1 MSSAHGT
8 FSRTDHMLGH
18 KTKPQKFKSIEII
31 SSIFSDHKDRKLEIK
46 QGKRNKEK
54 NDYMEP
60 KQHATKKLWGNKE
73 IKEGIKGIKKYLET
87 NDNENTTI
95 QNLWDAAKAGLRG
108 NFIAI
113 QAFLRKQEK
122 SQIDNLTNHF
132 KKLEKEE

>member
-73 IKEGIKGIKKYLET
+73 IKERIKGIKKYLET

>member
-1 MSSAHGT
+1 
-8 FSRTDHMLGH
+8 MLGH

>member
-1 MSSAHGT
+1 
-8 FSRTDHMLGH
+8 
-18 KTKPQKFKSIEII
+18 
-31 SSIFSDHKDRKLEIK
+31 
-46 QGKRNKEK
+46 
-54 NDYMEP
+54 MEP